1 MAVTDSR
8 APGHSSSVGP
18 EATAGSS
25 GPARQFDA
33 LYTRHFD
40 FVWRLVR
47 RLGVH
52 ESNVDDAVQDVFLVV
67 YRRLGDFQHQSADRT
82 WIAGIAVRVASD
94 ERRRVRRKGGLDGLD
109 EQLADGRADPHGAA
123 VQSEGMQRLYR
134 VLEHLDVERRG
145 DLCPRGAGA
154 DDSAGMSEA
163 LGVKLNTVYSRLR
176 LARQQF
182 EEALGAERRQER

>member
-1 MAVTDSR
+1 
-8 APGHSSSVGP
+8 VGS
-18 EATAGSS
+18 EATAGSA
-25 GPARQFDA
+25 GPARQFDE
-33 LYTRHFD
+33 LYSRHFD

-67 YRRLGDFQHQSADRT
+67 YRRLGDFQHRSSERT

-94 ERRRVRRKGGLDGLD
+94 ERRRVRRKGGLDELD
-109 EQLADGRADPHGAA
+109 EQVSDGRADPHGAA
-123 VQSEGMQRLYR
+123 VQSEARRRFAR
-134 VLEHLDVERRG
+134 VLERLDVDRREIFV
-145 DLCPRGAGA
+145 LAELEQMTAPEI
-154 DDSAGMSEA
+154 SEA

-182 EEALGAERRQER
+182 EEALGNERRQER

>member
-1 MAVTDSR
+1 MTDLR
-8 APGHSSSVGP
+8 ATGHSSTVGS
-18 EATAGSS
+18 EATAGNA

-33 LYTRHFD
+33 LYARHFD
-40 FVWRLVR
+40 FVWRLVK

-67 YRRLGDFQHQSADRT
+67 YRRLGDFQHRSSDRT
-82 WIAGIAVRVASD
+82 WIAGIAVRIASD

-109 EQLADGRADPHGAA
+109 EQLPDGRADPHGAA
-123 VQSEGMQRLYR
+123 VQSEGMQKLYR
-134 VLEHLDVERRG
+134 ILEHLDAERREIFV
-145 DLCPRGAGA
+145 LAELEQMTAPEI
-154 DDSAGMSEA
+154 SEA